1 MQQVK
6 QVRDTIKA
14 PIPGP
19 ATPLEALAAEVRAWL
34 QAVRY
39 ELTEP
44 QRRDDR
50 TVEMLATLDQ
60 GTIKQR
66 VLVRC
71 IGGEI
76 ATGDVDALDEV
87 LARKTP
93 QGWLIS
99 DKRISDRARTRTA
112 EDNAIR
118 VLNLSEFLHQMV
130 WGPYFDAL
138 TALISQDRTPELYVD
153 LACYKQEAVD
163 FSPLGEYL
171 ASGGGDEYVRL

>member
-1 MQQVK
+1 
-6 QVRDTIKA
+6 VRDTIK
-14 PIPGP
+14 PPVPGP
-19 ATPLEALAAEVRAWL
+19 VTPLEDLAAEVRTWL

-39 ELTEP
+39 ELTAP
-44 QRRDDR
+44 QRLDNR

-76 ATGDVDALDEV
+76 VAGDVDALDEV
-87 LARKTP
+87 LDRKTP

-99 DKRISDRARTRTA
+99 DKRVSDRARARTA
-112 EDNAIR
+112 EDDAIR
-118 VLNLSEFLHQMV
+118 VFNLSEFLRQMV

-138 TALISQDRTPELYVD
+138 TSL
-153 LACYKQEAVD
+153 D
-163 FSPLGEYL
+163 FIKI
-171 ASGGGDEYVRL
+171 